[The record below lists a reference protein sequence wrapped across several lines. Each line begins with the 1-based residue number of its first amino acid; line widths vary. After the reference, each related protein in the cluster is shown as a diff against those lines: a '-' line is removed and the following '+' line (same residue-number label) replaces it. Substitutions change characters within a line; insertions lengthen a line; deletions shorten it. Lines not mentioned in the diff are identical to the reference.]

1 MADAADLTG
10 LALTPAE
17 RRAADV
23 RAREEV
29 VFAGALRRAAGRA
42 AGVKAVEGSGPAPRR
57 RQTERQR
64 QRQRHT
70 DTQTHRERRAAGR
83 AAGVKSVEGSDP
95 FSVWSGQQPL
105 CLCLFGLTNL
115 VGPGACPL
123 QS

>member
-10 LALTPAE
+10 LALTPEE

-29 VFAGALRRAAGRA
+29 VFAGGLRRAAGRA
-42 AGVKAVEGSGPAPRR
+42 AGVKAVEGS
-57 RQTERQR
+57 
-64 QRQRHT
+64 H
-70 DTQTHRERRAAGR
+70 
-83 AAGVKSVEGSDP
+83 P

-115 VGPGACPL
+115 VGPGSSPL
-123 QS
+123 QN